1 MRLKGR
7 RALITGTATGIGRA
21 IAQRFASEGA
31 EIVAV
36 DRDERGNQQT
46 AVLIHNQGGCCTALT
61 ADVSVEDDVVRA
73 FRQAGVLDILVNNAA
88 SVEGDGRIA
97 DLSGQAW
104 DKVLA
109 VCLKS
114 VFLCTREAL
123 VSMVPKKSGSII
135 NLSSVNAIV
144 GINLAAYTAAK
155 GGIISLT
162 KLTAAHYAADGIRTN
177 AICPGTILSE
187 SSAAHYAQHPEIEA
201 ELRTLY
207 PAGEFGN
214 VEDVA
219 ACALFLASDEA
230 AFINGV
236 ALPVDGGLTATRP
249 LAVLNLKRS

>member
-21 IAQRFASEGA
+21 IALRFALEGA
-31 EIVAV
+31 EIIAV
-36 DRDERGNQQT
+36 DRDESGNQQT
-46 AVLIHNQGGCCTALT
+46 ADLIRKQGGACTT
-61 ADVSVEDDVVRA
+61 FVADVSQEDDVVEV
-73 FRQAGVLDILVNNAA
+73 FKQAGPLDILINNAA
-88 SVEGDGRIA
+88 SAEGDGRIV

-109 VCLKS
+109 ICLKS

-123 VSMVPKKSGSII
+123 VSMVPKKSGSIV
-135 NLSSVNAIV
+135 NLSSVNAMV

-162 KLTAAHYAADGIRTN
+162 KLTAAHYAANGIRAN

-187 SSAAHYAQHPEIEA
+187 TSAAHYAQRPEIEA
-201 ELRTLY
+201 GLRALY
-207 PAGEFGN
+207 PAREFGK
-214 VEDVA
+214 VEDIA

-236 ALPVDGGLTATRP
+236 ALPVDGGLIATRP
-249 LAVLNLKRS
+249 LAALNLKQS